1 VIRCLFVVASA
12 KFVFYF
18 SNLSVIAVSKIE
30 AMPHIFR
37 YFVFH
42 RRPPYLFLLIMLYS
56 TIFLRPLNEYLL
68 LLIDRNGCFF
78 KI

>member
-1 VIRCLFVVASA
+1 VIRSLFVVASA

-37 YFVFH
+37 NFVFH
-42 RRPPYLFLLIMLYS
+42 RRPYLFLSIMLYS
-56 TIFLRPLNEYLL
+56 TIF
-68 LLIDRNGCFF
+68 FASS
-78 KI
+78 